1 MHPLDRIFENSAR
14 SLAKR
19 TSRRSLLAS
28 LGQILTG
35 AALIPLL
42 PIDRTARA
50 QTPGKSTAPP
60 AEPRTTLPPSTARTA
75 TAAPVDPTAAAKS
88 APGEKDC
95 EYWKYCAI
103 DGFLCSCCGG
113 TSNSCPPGTQPS
125 PITWIGTCHN
135 PGDGRDYIIS
145 YNDCCGKVS
154 CGDCFCNR
162 NEAEK
167 PMYRLS
173 RNNDVN
179 WCMANTES
187 DYHCSVSVIL
197 GVAQE

>member
-1 MHPLDRIFENSAR
+1 MPMLDRVFENSAR
-14 SLAKR
+14 SLARR
-19 TSRRSLLAS
+19 TSRRSVLAS
-28 LGQILTG
+28 LGRLLTG
-35 AALIPLL
+35 AALLPLL

-50 QTPGKSTAPP
+50 QGAPGSGKSA
-60 AEPRTTLPPSTARTA
+60 
-75 TAAPVDPTAAAKS
+75 VNDPQS
-88 APGEKDC
+88 CD
-95 EYWKYCAI
+95 YWKYCAI
-103 DGFLCSCCGG
+103 DGFLCACCGG

-135 PGDGRDYIIS
+135 PGDGRDYIVS

-162 NEAEK
+162 NEREV

-179 WCMANTES
+179 WCMANSES
-187 DYHCSVSVIL
+187 DYHCSVSVLI
-197 GVAQE
+197 GVAEPEKK

>member
-1 MHPLDRIFENSAR
+1 MPTLDRVFENSAR
-14 SLAKR
+14 SLARR
-19 TSRRSLLAS
+19 TSRRSVLAS
-28 LGQILTG
+28 LGRLLTG
-35 AALIPLL
+35 AALLPLL

-50 QTPGKSTAPP
+50 QGAPAAGKP
-60 AEPRTTLPPSTARTA
+60 A
-75 TAAPVDPTAAAKS
+75 VNDPHS
-88 APGEKDC
+88 CD
-95 EYWKYCAI
+95 YWKYCAI
-103 DGFLCSCCGG
+103 DGFLCACCGG

-135 PGDGRDYIIS
+135 PGDGRDYIVS

-162 NEAEK
+162 NEREV

-187 DYHCSVSVIL
+187 DYHCSVSVLI
-197 GVAQE
+197 GVAEPEKK

>member
-1 MHPLDRIFENSAR
+1 MTMKSLDRLFENSAR

-28 LGQILTG
+28 VGRLLTG

-50 QTPGKSTAPP
+50 DTSPP
-60 AEPRTTLPPSTARTA
+60 HPA
-75 TAAPVDPTAAAKS
+75 TGAHSDALAHPAA
-88 APGEKDC
+88 GEKDC
-95 EYWKYCAI
+95 EYWRYCAI

-113 TSNSCPPGTQPS
+113 TSHSCPPGTQPS

-135 PGDGRDYIIS
+135 PGDQRDYIIS

-154 CGDCFCNR
+154 CGQCLCNR
-162 NEAEK
+162 NEGEK

-179 WCMANTES
+179 WCMANTEA
-187 DYHCSVSVIL
+187 DYHCSVAVIL
-197 GVAQE
+197 GVAEK

>member
-1 MHPLDRIFENSAR
+1 MHPLDRVFEKTAR

-28 LGQILTG
+28 LGQLLTG
-35 AALIPLL
+35 AALLPLL

-50 QTPGKSTAPP
+50 QSP
-60 AEPRTTLPPSTARTA
+60 
-75 TAAPVDPTAAAKS
+75 AAPVAKPTAD
-88 APGEKDC
+88 EQNC
-95 EYWKYCAI
+95 QYWKYCAI
-103 DGFLCSCCGG
+103 DGFLCACCGG
-113 TSNSCPPGTQPS
+113 TSTSCPPGTQSS

-135 PGDGRDYIIS
+135 PGDGRDYIVS

-154 CGDCFCNR
+154 CGNCFCDR
-162 NEAEK
+162 NEGEK

-179 WCMANTES
+179 WCMANSES
-187 DYHCSVSVIL
+187 NYHCSVSVIL
-197 GVAQE
+197 GVAEK

>member
-1 MHPLDRIFENSAR
+1 MHLLDRAFEKSAR

-19 TSRRSLLAS
+19 TSRRSVLAS
-28 LGQILTG
+28 LGQMLTG
-35 AALIPLL
+35 AALLPLL

-50 QTPGKSTAPP
+50 QSP
-60 AEPRTTLPPSTARTA
+60 AA
-75 TAAPVDPTAAAKS
+75 TVAKPTAD
-88 APGEKDC
+88 EQNC

-103 DGFLCSCCGG
+103 DGFLCACCGG
-113 TSNSCPPGTQPS
+113 TSTSCPPGTQSS

-135 PGDGRDYIIS
+135 PADGRDYIVS

-179 WCMANTES
+179 WCMANSES
-187 DYHCSVSVIL
+187 NYHCSVSVIL
-197 GVAQE
+197 GVAEK

>member
-1 MHPLDRIFENSAR
+1 MQSFDRVFEKSAR

-28 LGQILTG
+28 LGQMLTG
-35 AALIPLL
+35 AALLPLL

-50 QTPGKSTAPP
+50 QAP
-60 AEPRTTLPPSTARTA
+60 
-75 TAAPVDPTAAAKS
+75 AAAGTKPTAD
-88 APGEKDC
+88 EQNCD
-95 EYWKYCAI
+95 YWKYCAI
-103 DGFLCSCCGG
+103 DGFLCACCGG
-113 TSNSCPPGTQPS
+113 TSTSCPPGTQTS

-187 DYHCSVSVIL
+187 NYHCSVSVIL
-197 GVAQE
+197 GVAEK

>member
-1 MHPLDRIFENSAR
+1 MHPLDRVFEKSAR

-28 LGQILTG
+28 LGQLLTG
-35 AALIPLL
+35 AALLPLL

-50 QTPGKSTAPP
+50 QSP
-60 AEPRTTLPPSTARTA
+60 
-75 TAAPVDPTAAAKS
+75 AAPVAKPTAD
-88 APGEKDC
+88 EQNC
-95 EYWKYCAI
+95 QYWKYCAI
-103 DGFLCSCCGG
+103 DGFLCACCGG
-113 TSNSCPPGTQPS
+113 TSTSCPPGTQPS

-135 PGDGRDYIIS
+135 PGDGRDYIVS

-162 NEAEK
+162 NEGEK

-179 WCMANTES
+179 WCMANSEA

-197 GVAQE
+197 GVAEK

>member
-1 MHPLDRIFENSAR
+1 MNPGPLDRMFESSAR

-19 TSRRSLLAS
+19 TSRRSLLAT
-28 LGQILTG
+28 LGQMLTG
-35 AALIPLL
+35 AALLPLL

-50 QTPGKSTAPP
+50 QTKAP
-60 AEPRTTLPPSTARTA
+60 A
-75 TAAPVDPTAAAKS
+75 
-88 APGEKDC
+88 GEKDC

-103 DGFLCSCCGG
+103 DGYLCSCCGG

-135 PGDGRDYIIS
+135 PGDGRDYIVS

-162 NEAEK
+162 NEGEK

-197 GVAQE
+197 GVAEK